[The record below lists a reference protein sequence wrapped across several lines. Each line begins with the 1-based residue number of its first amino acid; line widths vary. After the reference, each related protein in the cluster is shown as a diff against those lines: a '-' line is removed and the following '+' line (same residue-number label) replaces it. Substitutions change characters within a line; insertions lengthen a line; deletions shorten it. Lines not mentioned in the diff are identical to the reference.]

1 MNWKDIVERVAFTGA
16 EAFLAVLVA
25 SGAGYVNV
33 STLRAAAI
41 AAGAAAIAALKVAIQ
56 QKTAA

>member
-1 MNWKDIVERVAFTGA
+1 MNWKDIAERTLFTAA

-25 SGAGYVNV
+25 AGTGYVNV

-41 AAGAAAIAALKVAIQ
+41 AAGAAAIAAAKVAIQ
-56 QKTAA
+56 QKTG